1 MDLGLTDKT
10 ALVLAST
17 QGLGLACA
25 QALADEGARVVI
37 NGRSSEA
44 GMRALATVG
53 GKAHFVQGD
62 STVPE
67 KRAQLLDEARDHL
80 GRISILILN
89 GGGPT
94 VGPFEDTQLED
105 WQAGFE
111 QIVLPAVDLARQC
124 VPDMREMGWGRIV
137 SLSSISGKEI
147 SLSGARPNALR
158 PALVGALGTLAR
170 EVAPSGI
177 TVNSI
182 LSGPFDT
189 PGLRSVVRQHS
200 GRMDLSED
208 EAVEAYAQSGPMN
221 RLGQLEEMGAL
232 CAFLCSMRAAY
243 VTGQAIALDG
253 GRVATLY

>member
-17 QGLGLACA
+17 RGLGLACA
-25 QALADEGARVVI
+25 QALVQEGARVVI

-44 GMRALATVG
+44 SARALATIG
-53 GKAHFVQGD
+53 GRAHFVQGD
-62 STVPE
+62 ATVLE
-67 KRAQLLDEARDHL
+67 ERAQLLEEARYHL

-89 GGGPT
+89 VGGPT
-94 VGPFEDTQLED
+94 VAPFEDTPIED

-111 QIVLPAVDLARQC
+111 QLVLPAVDLARQC
-124 VPDMREMGWGRIV
+124 VPDMRTMGWGRII

-147 SLSGARPNALR
+147 SLSGSRPNALR
-158 PALVGALGTLAR
+158 PALAGALGTLAR
-170 EVAPSGI
+170 EVASAGI

-208 EAVEAYAQSGPMN
+208 DAVAEYARSGPMK
-221 RLGQLEEMGAL
+221 RLGQLDEMGAL
-232 CAFLCSMRAAY
+232 CAFLCSTRAAY
-243 VTGQAIALDG
+243 LTGQAVALDG